1 MKYLFF
7 TASIIGIIPA
17 VFLLL
22 CYRRWTRWCALAL
35 VGLQI
40 VFEKTSITFFAHD
53 DYRGTSRGLEISLI
67 YIVATIIMVT
77 FLVRCKRMKL
87 FPDKGAWI
95 YFAYGLW
102 SWLSE
107 INSASDMYCVFEL
120 WKMAMMYLVFLAV
133 FNYLEFSKGDFNI
146 FVYGL
151 AFVII
156 FNFLDIVYQHF
167 TGVFQVYGIFPHQ
180 NSMAMWM
187 MMVGTLF
194 LARSM
199 NGRDKFM
206 TFFHFGVFLLA
217 SVTLFRSYSRGAIF
231 CYPVSCAL
239 TLFFSYT
246 SPISA
251 KKLVFTAFLIGA
263 VLLLTMIFLPNI
275 IERFEKAPKSSLD
288 TRKNL
293 ATAAMNMIRDKPI
306 IGVGL
311 NNWGLKI
318 NPPWKYS
325 QHRESRRGFTE
336 DSKDGIVET
345 IYLLVAAECGVP
357 CLIILL
363 TWFGYYWFTTFHL
376 MSVMRKSKYFYIP
389 AGFFGGLTGVMLQ
402 SVLEWV
408 LKQQMNFLLLMI
420 YFAIISF
427 TKRHLK
433 YLLSNGPT
441 QAEDENKTISELES
455 EPLPQSAEA
464 S

>member
-1 MKYLFF
+1 
-7 TASIIGIIPA
+7 
-17 VFLLL
+17 
-22 CYRRWTRWCALAL
+22 
-35 VGLQI
+35 
-40 VFEKTSITFFAHD
+40 
-53 DYRGTSRGLEISLI
+53 
-67 YIVATIIMVT
+67 
-77 FLVRCKRMKL
+77 
-87 FPDKGAWI
+87 
-95 YFAYGLW
+95 
-102 SWLSE
+102 
-107 INSASDMYCVFEL
+107 
-120 WKMAMMYLVFLAV
+120 
-133 FNYLEFSKGDFNI
+133 
-146 FVYGL
+146 
-151 AFVII
+151 
-156 FNFLDIVYQHF
+156 
-167 TGVFQVYGIFPHQ
+167 
-180 NSMAMWM
+180 MWM

-194 LARSM
+194 LARSL
-199 NGRDKFM
+199 NGRDKVM
-206 TFFHFGVFLLA
+206 TFFHFAVFLLA

-231 CYPVSCAL
+231 CYPLSCAL
-239 TLFFSYT
+239 TLVFSYT

-263 VLLLTMIFLPNI
+263 VLLMTMVFLPNI

-293 ATAAMNMIRDKPI
+293 ATAAMNMIRDKPM

-363 TWFGYYWFTTFHL
+363 SWFGYYWFSAFHL

-389 AGFFGGLTGVMLQ
+389 SGIFGGLSGVMLQ

-408 LKQQMNFLLLMI
+408 LKQQINFLLLII

-427 TKRHLK
+427 MKRHTK
-433 YLLSNGPT
+433 YLLSNGQPQGET
-441 QAEDENKTISELES
+441 ETNTELEP
-455 EPLPQSAEA
+455 EPLPQPKA